1 MVIIIIIL
9 SGVSAA
15 QNLTFPLSRLCH
27 ECHARSLFPPL
38 WAWLTRPLPP
48 RRPGAAV
55 GGTRERVS
63 EQE

>member
-15 QNLTFPLSRLCH
+15 QNLTFPLSRLCR
-27 ECHARSLFPPL
+27 ARSLFPPL

-48 RRPGAAV
+48 RSAAAV

>member
-9 SGVSAA
+9 FGVSAA
-15 QNLTFPLSRLCH
+15 QNLTFPLSRLCR
-27 ECHARSLFPPL
+27 ARSLFRSPL
-38 WAWLTRPLPP
+38 GMAHSPTPSALRAA
-48 RRPGAAV
+48 AAV